1 MYVIQ
6 PHYHAIAR
14 TTDDYER
21 MAQAGVVAVAEPAFW
36 AGFDRHYAGTFID
49 YFRQISEFEP
59 TRAAQYGIRHFCWV
73 AMNSKE
79 AEDVSLSREVISHLP
94 EFFGKPT
101 VVGVG
106 EIGLNKN
113 TRNELTIFR
122 EQLDM
127 AIRHNQLILI
137 HTPHLQ
143 DKLKGTRLTLDLLKE
158 MKAPPHRVWV
168 DHVEEHTIRPVL
180 EAGYWAGMTLYPLT
194 KMSMRRAVDI
204 LERYGTS
211 RIMVNSSAD
220 WGPSTP
226 FTLFDCIMEY
236 RRRGHSEQEATEV
249 FHNNPARF
257 LGQCPKFDIRPIRI
271 VQEPVKL

>member
-79 AEDVSLSREVISHLP
+79 AENVSLSREVISHLP
-94 EFFGKPT
+94 EFFAKPT

-194 KMSMRRAVDI
+194 KMSMRRAVDV
-204 LERYGTS
+204 LERYGTE

-271 VQEPVKL
+271 VQEPVQL